1 MKIYNIEE
9 GYGSRELG
17 FNLILDFLRY
27 IGASYQFMFF
37 IMAVVMQILV
47 YNIIKRYNY
56 SVWISV
62 FIYYC
67 ISPFYIATFNGMRQY
82 LAIAVFIVALKYI
95 EQKKIFKYIMLVSS
109 LITVLGLA
117 FVVGILYHY
126 FQGQL
131 MGELKKEAVY
141 ISRGVESTGT
151 DYLKKLN
158 DEDSRITYVDESGKV
173 IYDNE
178 ANVESMDNHGHR
190 KEIREAEIN
199 GEGADE
205 RMSSTLSEKTMYYA
219 VRLENGNVLRVSSNQ
234 ASVWMLLLQLL
245 PPFAAVLILMLL
257 LSGVFASRLSG
268 KVVEP
273 LNGLDLEHPD
283 ENDAYD
289 EVQPLLSKI
298 GRQSRQIRLQLEAA
312 RRQQKEFSII
322 TENMQEGLL
331 VIDRYTMVLSVNSSV
346 GKLLKVKEIKTG
358 ESVYLLNRSE
368 EFRGVVGQ
376 VLEGKHEN
384 KILRLDGSE
393 IQVIANPV
401 TRENKTEG
409 AVILLVDVTEKV
421 EREQLRREFSANVSH
436 ELKTPLTSISG
447 FAEIMQDGFVK
458 DEDVKV
464 FAGRIYKEAQ
474 RLIRLVGDVIRISR
488 LDEGG
493 LPYQWEKLD
502 LYSLTHDIF
511 STLHEAAEKQEVHMY
526 MEGGSTVLD
535 TVSTIMEEV
544 LYNVCDNAVKYNRRG
559 GEVFVRL
566 KDGEDAV
573 RVNVRDTGIGIPKED
588 QERIFERFY
597 RVDKSHSKEIGGT
610 GLGLSIVKHGVK
622 TLNGRLWL
630 NSEPGQG
637 TEIIMEFPKHHME
650 EEAAE

>member
-1 MKIYNIEE
+1 M
-9 GYGSRELG
+9 S
-17 FNLILDFLRY
+17 
-27 IGASYQFMFF
+27 
-37 IMAVVMQILV
+37 
-47 YNIIKRYNY
+47 
-56 SVWISV
+56 
-62 FIYYC
+62 
-67 ISPFYIATFNGMRQY
+67 
-82 LAIAVFIVALKYI
+82 
-95 EQKKIFKYIMLVSS
+95 KKIFKYIMLVSS

-141 ISRGVESTGT
+141 ISRGVESAGT

-178 ANVESMDNHGHR
+178 ADVESMDNHGHR

-245 PPFAAVLILMLL
+245 PPFVAVLILMLL

-273 LNGLDLEHPD
+273 LNGLDLEHPE

-346 GKLLKVKEIKTG
+346 GKLLKVKEVKTG
-358 ESVYLLNRSE
+358 ESVYLLNRTE
-368 EFRGVVGQ
+368 EFRSVVGQ

-535 TVSTIMEEV
+535 TVPTIMEEV

-597 RVDKSHSKEIGGT
+597 RVDKSHSREIGGT

-650 EEAAE
+650 KEAAE

>member
-1 MKIYNIEE
+1 M
-9 GYGSRELG
+9 S
-17 FNLILDFLRY
+17 
-27 IGASYQFMFF
+27 
-37 IMAVVMQILV
+37 
-47 YNIIKRYNY
+47 
-56 SVWISV
+56 
-62 FIYYC
+62 
-67 ISPFYIATFNGMRQY
+67 
-82 LAIAVFIVALKYI
+82 
-95 EQKKIFKYIMLVSS
+95 KKIFKYIMLVSS

-141 ISRGVESTGT
+141 ISRGVESAGT

-158 DEDSRITYVDESGKV
+158 DEESRITYVDESGKV

-178 ANVESMDNHGHR
+178 ADVESMDNHGHR

-219 VRLENGNVLRVSSNQ
+219 VRLENENVLRVSSNQ

-245 PPFAAVLILMLL
+245 PSFVAVLILMLL

-283 ENDAYD
+283 ENDVYD

-346 GKLLKVKEIKTG
+346 GRLLKVKEVKTG

-368 EFRGVVGQ
+368 EFRDVVCQ
-376 VLEGKHEN
+376 VLDGKHED
-384 KILRLDGSE
+384 KVLRLDGSE

-535 TVSTIMEEV
+535 TVPMIMEEV

-597 RVDKSHSKEIGGT
+597 RVDKSHSREIGGT

-650 EEAAE
+650 KEAAE

>member
-1 MKIYNIEE
+1 MLF
-9 GYGSRELG
+9 R
-17 FNLILDFLRY
+17 
-27 IGASYQFMFF
+27 SY
-37 IMAVVMQILV
+37 
-47 YNIIKRYNY
+47 
-56 SVWISV
+56 
-62 FIYYC
+62 
-67 ISPFYIATFNGMRQY
+67 RQ
-82 LAIAVFIVALKYI
+82 
-95 EQKKIFKYIMLVSS
+95 
-109 LITVLGLA
+109 
-117 FVVGILYHY
+117 
-126 FQGQL
+126 
-131 MGELKKEAVY
+131 
-141 ISRGVESTGT
+141 
-151 DYLKKLN
+151 N
-158 DEDSRITYVDESGKV
+158 
-173 IYDNE
+173 
-178 ANVESMDNHGHR
+178 
-190 KEIREAEIN
+190 
-199 GEGADE
+199 
-205 RMSSTLSEKTMYYA
+205 
-219 VRLENGNVLRVSSNQ
+219 
-234 ASVWMLLLQLL
+234 
-245 PPFAAVLILMLL
+245 
-257 LSGVFASRLSG
+257 
-268 KVVEP
+268 
-273 LNGLDLEHPD
+273 
-283 ENDAYD
+283 
-289 EVQPLLSKI
+289 
-298 GRQSRQIRLQLEAA
+298 RQIRLQLEAA

-346 GKLLKVKEIKTG
+346 GKLLKVNEVRTG

-368 EFRGVVGQ
+368 EFRGVVEQ
-376 VLEGKHEN
+376 VLEGNHED
-384 KILRLDGSE
+384 KILRLDGSD

-511 STLHEAAEKQEVHMY
+511 STLHEAAGKREVHMY

-535 TVSTIMEEV
+535 TVPTIMEEV

-630 NSEPGQG
+630 KSEPGQG

-650 EEAAE
+650 NKEAAE

>member
-1 MKIYNIEE
+1 M
-9 GYGSRELG
+9 S
-17 FNLILDFLRY
+17 
-27 IGASYQFMFF
+27 
-37 IMAVVMQILV
+37 
-47 YNIIKRYNY
+47 
-56 SVWISV
+56 
-62 FIYYC
+62 
-67 ISPFYIATFNGMRQY
+67 
-82 LAIAVFIVALKYI
+82 
-95 EQKKIFKYIMLVSS
+95 KKIFKYIMLVSS

-131 MGELKKEAVY
+131 MSELKKEAVY
-141 ISRGVESTGT
+141 ISRGVESAGT
-151 DYLKKLN
+151 DYLQQLN
-158 DEDSRITYVDESGKV
+158 DENSRITYVDESGKV

-245 PPFAAVLILMLL
+245 PPFVAVLILMLL

-268 KVVEP
+268 KVVKP
-273 LNGLDLEHPD
+273 LNELDLENPE

-346 GKLLKVKEIKTG
+346 GRLLKVKEVKTG

-368 EFRGVVGQ
+368 EFRDVVCQ
-376 VLEGKHEN
+376 VLDGKHED
-384 KILRLDGSE
+384 KVLRLDGSD

-535 TVSTIMEEV
+535 TVPMIMEEV
-544 LYNVCDNAVKYNRRG
+544 LYNVCDNAVKYNHRG

-566 KDGEDAV
+566 KDEGDAV

-597 RVDKSHSKEIGGT
+597 RVDKSHSREIGGT

-650 EEAAE
+650 KEAAE

>member
-1 MKIYNIEE
+1 
-9 GYGSRELG
+9 
-17 FNLILDFLRY
+17 
-27 IGASYQFMFF
+27 
-37 IMAVVMQILV
+37 
-47 YNIIKRYNY
+47 
-56 SVWISV
+56 
-62 FIYYC
+62 
-67 ISPFYIATFNGMRQY
+67 
-82 LAIAVFIVALKYI
+82 
-95 EQKKIFKYIMLVSS
+95 MLVSS

-245 PPFAAVLILMLL
+245 PPFAVVLILMLL

-273 LNGLDLEHPD
+273 LNGLDLEHPE

-368 EFRGVVGQ
+368 EFRDVVGQ
-376 VLEGKHEN
+376 VLEGKHED
-384 KILRLDGSE
+384 KVLRLDGSD

-535 TVSTIMEEV
+535 TVPTIMEEV

-597 RVDKSHSKEIGGT
+597 RVDKSHSREIGGT

-650 EEAAE
+650 KEAAE

>member
-1 MKIYNIEE
+1 
-9 GYGSRELG
+9 
-17 FNLILDFLRY
+17 
-27 IGASYQFMFF
+27 
-37 IMAVVMQILV
+37 
-47 YNIIKRYNY
+47 
-56 SVWISV
+56 
-62 FIYYC
+62 
-67 ISPFYIATFNGMRQY
+67 
-82 LAIAVFIVALKYI
+82 
-95 EQKKIFKYIMLVSS
+95 MLVSS

-126 FQGQL
+126 FQGKL
-131 MGELKKEAVY
+131 MSELKKEAVY
-141 ISRGVESTGT
+141 ISRGVESAGT
-151 DYLKKLN
+151 DYLMQLN

-245 PPFAAVLILMLL
+245 PPFVAVLILMLL

-273 LNGLDLEHPD
+273 LNGLDLEHPE

-376 VLEGKHEN
+376 VLEGKHED
-384 KILRLDGSE
+384 KVLRLDGSD

-535 TVSTIMEEV
+535 TVPMIMEEV

-566 KDGEDAV
+566 KDGEDVV

-597 RVDKSHSKEIGGT
+597 RVDKSHSREIGGT

-630 NSEPGQG
+630 NSELGQG

-650 EEAAE
+650 KEAAE

>member
-1 MKIYNIEE
+1 
-9 GYGSRELG
+9 
-17 FNLILDFLRY
+17 
-27 IGASYQFMFF
+27 
-37 IMAVVMQILV
+37 
-47 YNIIKRYNY
+47 
-56 SVWISV
+56 
-62 FIYYC
+62 
-67 ISPFYIATFNGMRQY
+67 
-82 LAIAVFIVALKYI
+82 
-95 EQKKIFKYIMLVSS
+95 MLVSS

-141 ISRGVESTGT
+141 ISRGVESAGT

-158 DEDSRITYVDESGKV
+158 DEESRITYVDESGKV

-178 ANVESMDNHGHR
+178 ADVESMDNHGHR

-245 PPFAAVLILMLL
+245 PSFVAVLILMLL

-283 ENDAYD
+283 ENDVYD

-358 ESVYLLNRSE
+358 ESVYLLNHSE

-384 KILRLDGSE
+384 KILRLGGSE

-502 LYSLTHDIF
+502 IYSLTHDIF

-535 TVSTIMEEV
+535 TVPTIMEEV

-597 RVDKSHSKEIGGT
+597 RVDKSHSREIGGT

-650 EEAAE
+650 KEAAE

>member
-1 MKIYNIEE
+1 
-9 GYGSRELG
+9 
-17 FNLILDFLRY
+17 
-27 IGASYQFMFF
+27 
-37 IMAVVMQILV
+37 
-47 YNIIKRYNY
+47 
-56 SVWISV
+56 
-62 FIYYC
+62 
-67 ISPFYIATFNGMRQY
+67 
-82 LAIAVFIVALKYI
+82 
-95 EQKKIFKYIMLVSS
+95 MLVSS

-131 MGELKKEAVY
+131 MSELKKEAVY
-141 ISRGVESTGT
+141 ISRGVESAGT
-151 DYLKKLN
+151 DYLMQLN

-178 ANVESMDNHGHR
+178 ANVESMENHGHR

-273 LNGLDLEHPD
+273 LNGLDLEHPE

-368 EFRGVVGQ
+368 EFRDVVGQ
-376 VLEGKHEN
+376 VLEGKHED
-384 KILRLDGSE
+384 KVLRLDGSD

-535 TVSTIMEEV
+535 TVPMIMEEV

-597 RVDKSHSKEIGGT
+597 RVDKSHSREIGGT

-637 TEIIMEFPKHHME
+637 TEIIMEFPKYHME
-650 EEAAE
+650 KEAAE

>member
-1 MKIYNIEE
+1 M
-9 GYGSRELG
+9 S
-17 FNLILDFLRY
+17 
-27 IGASYQFMFF
+27 
-37 IMAVVMQILV
+37 
-47 YNIIKRYNY
+47 
-56 SVWISV
+56 
-62 FIYYC
+62 
-67 ISPFYIATFNGMRQY
+67 
-82 LAIAVFIVALKYI
+82 
-95 EQKKIFKYIMLVSS
+95 KKIFKYIMLVSS

-346 GKLLKVKEIKTG
+346 GELLKVKEIKTG

-526 MEGGSTVLD
+526 MEGGSIVLD
-535 TVSTIMEEV
+535 TVPTIMEEV

-597 RVDKSHSKEIGGT
+597 RVDKSHSREIGGT

-630 NSEPGQG
+630 NSESGQG
-637 TEIIMEFPKHHME
+637 TEIIMEFPKYHME
-650 EEAAE
+650 KETAE

>member
-1 MKIYNIEE
+1 
-9 GYGSRELG
+9 
-17 FNLILDFLRY
+17 
-27 IGASYQFMFF
+27 
-37 IMAVVMQILV
+37 
-47 YNIIKRYNY
+47 
-56 SVWISV
+56 
-62 FIYYC
+62 
-67 ISPFYIATFNGMRQY
+67 
-82 LAIAVFIVALKYI
+82 
-95 EQKKIFKYIMLVSS
+95 MLVSS

-141 ISRGVESTGT
+141 ISRGVESAGT

-178 ANVESMDNHGHR
+178 ADVESMDNHGHR

-245 PPFAAVLILMLL
+245 PPFVAVLILMLL

-283 ENDAYD
+283 ENDVYD

-358 ESVYLLNRSE
+358 ESVYLLNRTE

-384 KILRLDGSE
+384 KILRLGGSE

-436 ELKTPLTSISG
+436 ELKTPLTYISG

-535 TVSTIMEEV
+535 TVPTIMEEV

-597 RVDKSHSKEIGGT
+597 RVDKSHSREIGGT

-650 EEAAE
+650 KEAAE